1 MLLLLL
7 QIAGL
12 LQRRSLFEKETKVFF
27 SRISKFSSNFP
38 AKRQENS
45 DDSRFLVKKPR
56 NSREEN
62 LRLLFKKRRSFISV
76 AKEQQF
82 VVWIHFFG
90 PAFKKTKFQNKNTQT
105 SDHEKTKKAKIQIFF
120 TVL

>member
-1 MLLLLL
+1 LQVVFCIEFRLL
-7 QIAGL
+7 QIADL

-38 AKRQENS
+38 AKTQENR
-45 DDSRFLVKKPR
+45 DDSRFLVKKPQ

-62 LRLLFKKRRSFISV
+62 LRLLSEKRRSFFSV

-82 VVWIHFFG
+82 VV
-90 PAFKKTKFQNKNTQT
+90 
-105 SDHEKTKKAKIQIFF
+105 
-120 TVL
+120 